1 MMGPRLTRN
10 VMTLIMVM
18 GSSLVA
24 QPCPPYLVAAARYDV
39 ESWNLLPGTG
49 HTEVVGDLD
58 GRLGPDFVQAAPG
71 GLGIQVFLNNGGG
84 VLQRTWVP
92 TQLPN
97 VTGAALGDF
106 DHDGD
111 LDLVVVGPGYAP
123 LFFQNDSRGTLTQE
137 ATGLRI
143 PGNLD
148 AKSVAAADFDGDGWT
163 DLFVGMVDPYPSR
176 IYLNDRAG
184 RFVDS
189 TATHLTSPVFGC
201 VHHAVAKDVD
211 LDGDVDL
218 VLAMGGNCGPQQ
230 ENLILRN
237 DGQGHLTP
245 VALTGRRGWSLV
257 VAIGD
262 LDGNGLPDLLFGN
275 TGGPSELWLN
285 QGGGLFSDASS
296 RLPGNIVT
304 ILSATILDVD
314 RDGWNDLVMGLGYA
328 GASSY
333 TVDTYRNVGA
343 ATFVRDSTAIR
354 QSGVMPLSMDN
365 ADFDRDCDDDVVIA
379 GNVPLP
385 PPFRAGLRV
394 LMNTS
399 RHVLPTDAPTLGQSW
414 QIDLLAAPNQLVFP
428 AVAAA
433 PTDVA
438 IPLLGVLGLDPA
450 SMVVLPFVDMRATCQ
465 QTLTLAIPNN
475 PWLRGRP
482 VYCQTYVLDPQNPAA
497 SHLTNWTVD
506 TFR

>member
-1 MMGPRLTRN
+1 MVPRITRDLAMTLVMGPCLA
-10 VMTLIMVM
+10 
-18 GSSLVA
+18 A

-39 ESWNLLPGTG
+39 EAWNLLPGSG

-71 GLGIQVFLNNGGG
+71 GVGVQVFLNNGGG
-84 VLQRTWVP
+84 VLQRRFVL

-123 LFFQNDSRGTLTQE
+123 LFFRNDARGTLTQE

-143 PGNLD
+143 SGTLE

-163 DLFVGMVDPYPSR
+163 DLFVGMVDPHPSR
-176 IYLNDRAG
+176 IYLNDHAG

-189 TATHLTSPVFGC
+189 TATHFTSPVFGC
-201 VHHAVAKDVD
+201 VHHAVATDVD
-211 LDGDVDL
+211 LDGDTDL

-237 DGQGHLTP
+237 DGQGRLSP
-245 VALTGRRGWSLV
+245 LALTGRRAWSVV

-275 TGGPSELWLN
+275 VNSASELWLN
-285 QGGGLFSDASS
+285 LGGGLFSDASS
-296 RLPGNIVT
+296 RLPGNIFT

-314 RDGWNDLVMGLGYA
+314 RDGWNDIVMGLGYT
-328 GASSY
+328 GGSSY
-333 TVDTYRNVGA
+333 VVDTYRNLGM
-343 ATFVRDSTAIR
+343 ATFVLDSAAIR
-354 QSGVMPLSMDN
+354 QSGVMPLFMDS
-365 ADFDRDCDDDVVIA
+365 ADFDRDGDDDVVIA
-379 GNVPLP
+379 GTVQP
-385 PPFRAGLRV
+385 PPPTRAGLRV

-399 RHVLPTDAPTLGQSW
+399 RHVLPTDSPTLGQPW
-414 QIDLLAAPNQLVFP
+414 QVDLLAAPYQLVFP

-433 PTDVA
+433 PADLA
-438 IPLLGVLGLDPA
+438 IPALGVLGLDPA
-450 SMVVLPFVDMRATCQ
+450 SMIVLPFVDMRAACR
-465 QTLTLAIPNN
+465 QTLTFAIPNN

-482 VYCQTYVLDPQNPAA
+482 IYCQAYVLDPQNPAE